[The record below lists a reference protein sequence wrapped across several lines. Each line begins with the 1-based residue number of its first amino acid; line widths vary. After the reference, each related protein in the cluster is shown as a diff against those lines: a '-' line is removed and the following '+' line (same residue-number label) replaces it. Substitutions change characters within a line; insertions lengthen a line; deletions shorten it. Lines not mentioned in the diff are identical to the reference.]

1 MSVIPY
7 TGMGVW
13 IKPIELVKDPRV
25 SSKEGTISLGVVSA
39 AVAVAVATFLSCLPF
54 PPFLWMFYPSLSYT
68 DRNIGDPLL
77 VFSWSGSFPESG
89 LKGI

>member
-39 AVAVAVATFLSCLPF
+39 AVLAVAVAVATFLSCLPF
-54 PPFLWMFYPSLSYT
+54 PPFCGCFTRRLVIRIGTLEIHCWFLAGVVVSPSR
-68 DRNIGDPLL
+68 D
-77 VFSWSGSFPESG
+77 
-89 LKGI
+89 